1 MQTKTL
7 YSLILTATFSLGFVQ
22 NTFAFEHHG
31 KSFEREIKRELG
43 GMHFMKRAFAKLD
56 LSEDQKAQ
64 LKVLKESGKN
74 GNEQTREQI
83 IDLKLKIKGLL
94 SADVIDEAAVKS
106 TSMELAS
113 LKSSQAIKHAKMR
126 KQALAILTD
135 EQRAKFEQMK
145 NKRKM
150 RMKKHL
156 ELSE

>member
-1 MQTKTL
+1 MKSKTL
-7 YSLILTATFSLGFVQ
+7 YSLILATTFSLGLAQ
-22 NTFAFEHHG
+22 NTYAFEDHG
-31 KSFEREIKRELG
+31 KPCEREMKREFG

-64 LKVLKESGKN
+64 LKTLKESGRE
-74 GNEQTREQI
+74 GNEETREQI
-83 IDLKLKIKGLL
+83 VDLKLKVKELL
-94 SADVIDEAAVKS
+94 SAEEIDEAAVKS
-106 TSMELAS
+106 SSMELAS

-150 RMKKHL
+150 RMKKML
-156 ELSE
+156 DAE